1 MFFPERPKKDHRVRD
16 RSERNRFRGT
26 RLFCPECVDQSMAEP
41 RLARPEVWC
50 DSFCW
55 KHAREKGLKPLP
67 STAGKNKKPQ
77 KKCKKWAQQANAKKD
92 PDLIEEEDEGTEFEE
107 KAEKDTKGKKATS
120 IKNEVKKKTKER
132 TGRVSENAAK
142 GDCLKRL
149 RRFGEKRK
157 KIWRSPEVAEDFENS
172 EFPEDAEDSEAQLS
186 EENASEQ
193 DLPTP

>member
-1 MFFPERPKKDHRVRD
+1 MRIVDVRGQEKSFPDRPDRDDRVRVRD
-16 RSERNRFRGT
+16 RRG
-26 RLFCPECVDQSMAEP
+26 RRRASCPECVDQSMAEP

-55 KHAREKGLKPLP
+55 KHAHEKGLKPPP

-120 IKNEVKKKTKER
+120 IKNEVKKKTKKR
-132 TGRVSENAAK
+132 TGRASKNAAK
-142 GDCLKRL
+142 EDL
-149 RRFGEKRK
+149 GE
-157 KIWRSPEVAEDFENS
+157 EGEAGGTFEN
-172 EFPEDAEDSEAQLS
+172 EQEPMDAPKATRY
-186 EENASEQ
+186 N
-193 DLPTP
+193 